1 MKACRLIKSTASIII
16 SVGVLFTSFM
26 LPDKFSAQEISVEYQ
41 HYDISELEI
50 ALSKF
55 DDQLREDNNDD
66 GVAQGFNSVLT
77 EKNKIETQREL
88 AYINYAVDTNQENTD
103 EYIYMCQTQS
113 EGMGKIYTALNNA
126 LNTKYREL
134 IKELLGD
141 FYSAIDE
148 YDISSEEQTEII
160 VAEQNIQQ
168 EYQEILKSS
177 KSTSDKNLECAA
189 LYLKLVKVLNNI
201 VKPYDCNYL
210 EYIYYFYNRDYTV
223 DDITALSPYVK
234 TDIADCYHRVT
245 NNIESLPGYSEY
257 TGANNLF
264 ENNFEV
270 IKCYAGEISYELY
283 ESAEFITD
291 NNLYK
296 FGNGN
301 NSINMAFTTMLP
313 QYNTAFIYQYLYSN
327 QNDILSSIHEFG
339 HFNTM
344 RHCDISSSIEGASI
358 NLDISEVQ
366 SQGLEVLY
374 TRFYNNMFGEYAEL
388 LRRQQ
393 YADILQSISSGFM
406 VNEFENYVFNNAE
419 NMTPGDVVDKYKSTS
434 DEYKVVSIPFYKIHH
449 LFRTPGYYIS
459 YATSALA
466 AVGLCDV
473 LDSSFDDAA
482 DMYTAF
488 SHFDPTDDDNKY
500 KECLEKSGFG
510 NVLSTEYIRRIASI
524 TDNVLDNSVY
534 ADIDGNGIVSAS
546 DAVIMKIYILDTTT
560 VSVNNENKKYDLN
573 KDTVVNAA
581 DLCRLIDILLCE

>member
-1 MKACRLIKSTASIII
+1 MKACRLIKSTVSIII
-16 SVGVLFTSFM
+16 SLGVLFTSFM

-189 LYLKLVKVLNNI
+189 LYLKLVKVLND
-201 VKPYDCNYL
+201 VVEPYDCNYF
-210 EYIYYFYNRDYTV
+210 EYMYYVYNRDYSV

-234 TDIADCYHRVT
+234 TDITDSYHRVT

-270 IKCYAGEISYELY
+270 IKCYAGEISDELY
-283 ESAEFITD
+283 ESAD
-291 NNLYK
+291 RK
-296 FGNGN
+296 
-301 NSINMAFTTMLP
+301 S
-313 QYNTAFIYQYLYSN
+313 
-327 QNDILSSIHEFG
+327 
-339 HFNTM
+339 
-344 RHCDISSSIEGASI
+344 
-358 NLDISEVQ
+358 
-366 SQGLEVLY
+366 
-374 TRFYNNMFGEYAEL
+374 
-388 LRRQQ
+388 
-393 YADILQSISSGFM
+393 
-406 VNEFENYVFNNAE
+406 
-419 NMTPGDVVDKYKSTS
+419 VV
-434 DEYKVVSIPFYKIHH
+434 
-449 LFRTPGYYIS
+449 
-459 YATSALA
+459 
-466 AVGLCDV
+466 
-473 LDSSFDDAA
+473 
-482 DMYTAF
+482 
-488 SHFDPTDDDNKY
+488 
-500 KECLEKSGFG
+500 
-510 NVLSTEYIRRIASI
+510 
-524 TDNVLDNSVY
+524 
-534 ADIDGNGIVSAS
+534 
-546 DAVIMKIYILDTTT
+546 
-560 VSVNNENKKYDLN
+560 
-573 KDTVVNAA
+573 
-581 DLCRLIDILLCE
+581 